1 MRSLLDNPRNSANV
15 TMRCHHETSPEAK
28 WYLTL
33 SRESTPHLSGNEA
46 YVIGIVGVT
55 RDFYTG
61 IHVRCTF
68 S

>member
-15 TMRCHHETSPEAK
+15 TTTCHRQVAVERE

-46 YVIGIVGVT
+46 YVIGIVPLKS
-55 RDFYTG
+55 DFYTG
-61 IHVRCTF
+61 KHVL
-68 S
+68 